1 MIVAENAVVSSLAR
15 KSCLRTTPSW
25 QLPDVFFQ
33 LEQWEIETREGERER
48 ERERGEDV
56 DDGKKRDFF
65 LFNKKNSLWN
75 KVKNIYIILMI

>member
-1 MIVAENAVVSSLAR
+1 MPKNYTIMTITGCVLPI
-15 KSCLRTTPSW
+15 RTMRDRDES
-25 QLPDVFFQ
+25 
-33 LEQWEIETREGERER
+33 RRERER